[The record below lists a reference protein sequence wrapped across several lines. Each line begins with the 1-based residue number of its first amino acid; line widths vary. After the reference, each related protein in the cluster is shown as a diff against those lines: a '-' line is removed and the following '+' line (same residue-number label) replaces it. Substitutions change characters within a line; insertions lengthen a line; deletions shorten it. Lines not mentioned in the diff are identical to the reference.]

1 VLENIT
7 RFFSLRYKI
16 ATEHLEK
23 GLLFLKREVKF
34 EVHSWPGTDD
44 IIPETTRNGLQV
56 GLLQTFVVICAV
68 YKCWNEQGQ
77 AFLLWFFGFAL
88 SVIMLSLLNIH
99 TYLLLTP

>member
-1 VLENIT
+1 MPENIT
-7 RFFSLRYKI
+7 RFFSVRYKI

-56 GLLQTFVVICAV
+56 GLLLTFVVICAV
-68 YKCWNEQGQ
+68 YKC
-77 AFLLWFFGFAL
+77 
-88 SVIMLSLLNIH
+88 
-99 TYLLLTP
+99 

>member
-7 RFFSLRYKI
+7 RFFFSLRYKI

-68 YKCWNEQGQ
+68 YKC
-77 AFLLWFFGFAL
+77 
-88 SVIMLSLLNIH
+88 
-99 TYLLLTP
+99 

>member
-7 RFFSLRYKI
+7 RFFSIRYKI

-44 IIPETTRNGLQV
+44 IIPETTRNVLQV
-56 GLLQTFVVICAV
+56 GLLLTFVVICAV
-68 YKCWNEQGQ
+68 YKC
-77 AFLLWFFGFAL
+77 
-88 SVIMLSLLNIH
+88 
-99 TYLLLTP
+99 